1 MKTKKKKQ
9 RPVLET
15 ELACSLA
22 GHLLQCQFRKI
33 CICRC
38 HKGGNVSENEK

>member
-1 MKTKKKKQ
+1 MKTKKKKRSQ
-9 RPVLET
+9 RPYVET

-22 GHLLQCQFRKI
+22 GHRCRFRKI